1 MRCLFAA
8 GYDSDMGRFL
18 AATCLVSAFIV
29 GCSAPS
35 DMLSEQVGKTVGVEI
50 RRDAKGITVSTPAAT
65 DTTKGMINDH
75 RGKLLAFDSEWVL
88 LEDSGSRLYIPRSM
102 ILTVVADNP

>member
-1 MRCLFAA
+1 MLRQSVA
-8 GYDSDMGRFL
+8 GYDQKMVKFL
-18 AATCLVSAFIV
+18 AATCLVSTLII

-50 RRDAKGITVSTPAAT
+50 RRDAKGINVSTPAAT
-65 DTTKGMINDH
+65 DITKGMINDH

-88 LEDSGSRLYIPRSM
+88 LEESGSKLYIPRSM